1 MGGSQSSLSSHQV
14 TSTDPAEPTREVRA
28 MLLHRGLPVEL
39 VLDTME
45 LAEYHPTVTTER
57 TDTVTVN
64 ASQFEGGNYC
74 SSLLYFVS
82 PPLPSG
88 KGGENWKAKKV
99 VWVIEGHDQGWGEE
113 VPGSSPPVALAMRR
127 LLTHSLPMRII
138 PGIYDGASSWYE
150 ACIFRPRH
158 GEDTADDLNFL
169 STHNLYRVPTD
180 VQGKT
185 RWDLADDGNTST
197 WVVQNNRV
205 ARSDLE
211 THIVEWKA
219 GEVMDSRYAREHGH
233 GTGQGFLATLRPGD
247 RVGLWLRAQYPG
259 WSNTLARAAVHITYD
274 VR

>member
-1 MGGSQSSLSSHQV
+1 
-14 TSTDPAEPTREVRA
+14 
-28 MLLHRGLPVEL
+28 ML
-39 VLDTME
+39 
-45 LAEYHPTVTTER
+45 
-57 TDTVTVN
+57 
-64 ASQFEGGNYC
+64 
-74 SSLLYFVS
+74 
-82 PPLPSG
+82 
-88 KGGENWKAKKV
+88 
-99 VWVIEGHDQGWGEE
+99 
-113 VPGSSPPVALAMRR
+113 
-127 LLTHSLPMRII
+127 II
-138 PGIYDGASSWYE
+138 PGTYDGAWSWYE

-158 GEDTADDLNFL
+158 GKDPVNDLKFL
-169 STHNLYRVPTD
+169 STHNLYWVPTD